1 MQINIYF
8 RVDEAPTVARLD
20 RLAALDSR
28 TRAGMCRALI
38 LQGIER
44 LEAKAKQKP
53 TRKETTR

>member
-1 MQINIYF
+1 
-8 RVDEAPTVARLD
+8 
-20 RLAALDSR
+20 
-28 TRAGMCRALI
+28 MCRALI